1 MTTAATPTDP
11 TATDENL
18 PKPQSFYDVKGWFFN
33 GDVVLFDWFLSR
45 QQRLEQ
51 RGDLLEMGAYMG
63 KSAIMMRSYLRDDE
77 TFTVCDLFDSDAP
90 DEHNQ
95 SEMHGSYSTLTRR
108 AFEANYLSFH
118 DELPRI
124 LQAPTTVVPDEI
136 EDGSCRFIHIDA
148 SHLYEHVWPDIA
160 AAREALSEDGI
171 VVLDDYRSE
180 HTPGVSC
187 ATWQAVTE
195 GDLKPICVSGQKFYG
210 TWGDPKPVQDELYK
224 QLKERGDCWLQMQEV
239 AGHQLLLAV
248 GKKAKR
254 PALPV
259 SRHAKSAQAKV
270 ARQNTPATSTGAAP
284 RAAVQEPTSARM
296 RKLAKDLLPPV
307 LTRAIVRRRKRS

>member
-1 MTTAATPTDP
+1 MTTAATPTDN
-11 TATDENL
+11 TSDAEKL
-18 PKPQSFYDVKGWFFN
+18 PRPQSFYDVKGWFFN
-33 GDVVLFDWFLSR
+33 GDVVLFDWFLER
-45 QQRLEQ
+45 QRRLDQ
-51 RGDLLEMGAYMG
+51 HGDLLEMGAYMG

-95 SEMHGSYSTLTRR
+95 NEMHGSYSTLTRR

-124 LQAPTTVVPDEI
+124 IQAPTTVVPDQV

-160 AAREALSEDGI
+160 AARNALKEDGI

-210 TWGDPKPVQDELYK
+210 TWGDPKPVQDELYAR
-224 QLKERGDCWLQMQEV
+224 LKERGDCWLQMQEV
-239 AGHQLLLAV
+239 AGHKLLLAV

-259 SRHAKSAQAKV
+259 SKHAKSGAAKV
-270 ARQNTPATSTGAAP
+270 ARQSAPTESKGAAP
-284 RAAVQEPTSARM
+284 RASVPAPASSRARQ
-296 RKLAKDLLPPV
+296 LAKDLLPPLV
-307 LTRAIVRRRKRS
+307 TRAIVRSRKRR